1 MGYRDYPSRIPS
13 DPIERKKF
21 LRKVGLE
28 HLLNVW
34 QWFEVYH
41 LNPYVPPY
49 FSLPKEAYDKKD
61 DDDGDGGETGDGFK
75 TIEIKKLFKIFDF
88 GDYLAT
94 SAGEE
99 VGSLAYGQLL
109 RTVDKMM
116 DLLEKRGA
124 TDIAFGNRCFE
135 PAQLYAWQQAQ
146 QRNIKVHNFT
156 PTAEDVQRLEK
167 TFGHFERTLEE
178 VISPE

>member
-21 LRKVGLE
+21 LQKVGLE
-28 HLLNVW
+28 HLLSVW

-49 FSLPKEAYDKKD
+49 FSLPKAEYDKKED
-61 DDDGDGGETGDGFK
+61 DEGGETGGGFK
-75 TIEIKKLFKIFDF
+75 TIEVKKLFKIFDF

-94 SAGEE
+94 SAGEQ
-99 VGSLAYGQLL
+99 VGPLAYGKLL

-116 DLLEKRGA
+116 GMLEKRGA

-146 QRNIKVHNFT
+146 ERNIKVHNFT
-156 PTAEDVQRLEK
+156 PTAEDIQRLEK
-167 TFGHFERTLEE
+167 TYGHFERALEE